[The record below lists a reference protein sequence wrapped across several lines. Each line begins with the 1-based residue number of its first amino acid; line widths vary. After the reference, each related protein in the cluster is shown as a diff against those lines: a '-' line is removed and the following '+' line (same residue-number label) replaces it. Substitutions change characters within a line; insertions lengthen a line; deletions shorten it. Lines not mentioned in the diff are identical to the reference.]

1 MEIDRR
7 QVLVGTVCGALTGAI
22 GRSGVSPSLAE
33 PVSGTDDWHHLTRY
47 LLERARN
54 IGRGRCAPDRAMV
67 ERTIR
72 QFADASGWTKPLVI
86 KWMDTPAC
94 AFNHLGR
101 FSLDALLD
109 MGSARFWRRAQP
121 PVSPDEETFERAFEV
136 RMTANELLG
145 VEGHDRT
152 LMAPKLLAKAKVMSS
167 KVSDEELLRV
177 RCVSAQIG
185 WLETSL
191 AEAAAQAV
199 ANVEL
204 LLSSRVPKESM
215 EIDHQLM
222 VFEMYERG
230 LLATWETPDALIC
243 VIQV

>member
-1 MEIDRR
+1 MI
-7 QVLVGTVCGALTGAI
+7 
-22 GRSGVSPSLAE
+22 
-33 PVSGTDDWHHLTRY
+33 
-47 LLERARN
+47 
-54 IGRGRCAPDRAMV
+54 

-72 QFADASGWTKPLVI
+72 QFADASGWPRPLVI
-86 KWMDTPAC
+86 KWMATPADT
-94 AFNHLGR
+94 FDHLSG
-101 FSLDALLD
+101 FGLDALLD

-136 RMTANELLG
+136 RMTANEILG
-145 VEGHDRT
+145 VEQHDRT

-204 LLSSRVPKESM
+204 LLSSGVPKESM